1 MLIKIQGMKKKELKI
16 NNNKNNK
23 NTSQEAIPPQVM
35 GQKIHYKII
44 TLYLLVNIDFIKNHK
59 NS

>member
-1 MLIKIQGMKKKELKI
+1 MLIKIQGMEKKELKI

-35 GQKIHYKII
+35 GQKIRYK
-44 TLYLLVNIDFIKNHK
+44 
-59 NS
+59 